1 MCDWN
6 QAHFPKECAISVFR
20 AGINKSVHSV
30 QAWAIVS
37 IGYQQ
42 QRRKAAAGEMPSKK
56 LLMKKKGESEGPV
69 PGSIFILA
77 EL

>member
-1 MCDWN
+1 M
-6 QAHFPKECAISVFR
+6 
-20 AGINKSVHSV
+20 

-42 QRRKAAAGEMPSKK
+42 QRRKAAGEMPSKK

-69 PGSIFILA
+69 LRFIFIVAFKEKETALHQ
-77 EL
+77 ENISG